1 MGKKDPR
8 VDAYIEKSADFAK
21 PILEQL
27 RATVHETCPDC
38 AETLKWRMPHFEYKG
53 LMCGMA
59 AFKNHAT
66 FGFWKG
72 SLVLPDDGTAVA
84 KDGMGHF
91 GKLTGIADLPPR
103 KTIAGYISKA
113 MALNDHGIQVERKP
127 KGPPKPVRV
136 PVNPGSGP
144 ADLMSAHKKINK
156 VQSAVES
163 YPPSHKREYIEWIT
177 EAKTYA
183 TRTRRLT
190 QAVEW
195 IAAGKSRNWKYER

>member
-21 PILEQL
+21 PILKQL

-38 AETLKWRMPHFEYKG
+38 EETMKWSMPHFEYKG

-59 AFKNHAT
+59 AFKSHAT

-72 SLVLPDDGTAVA
+72 SLVLPDTGTAVA

-91 GKLTGIADLPPR
+91 GKLTSLDDLPPR
-103 KTIAGYISKA
+103 KTVAGYIKKA
-113 MALNDHGIQVERKP
+113 MALNDDGIQPARKLKAP
-127 KGPPKPVRV
+127 AKPVKV
-136 PVNPGSGP
+136 PPYVL
-144 ADLMSAHKKINK
+144 AALKKNK
-156 VQSAVES
+156 KAQTAFEAF
-163 YPPSHKREYIEWIT
+163 PPSHKREYVEWIT
-177 EAKTYA
+177 EAKTDA

-195 IAAGKSRNWKYER
+195 IAKGKSRNWKYER

>member
-8 VDAYIEKSADFAK
+8 VDAYIEKSADFAR

-38 AETLKWRMPHFEYKG
+38 EETMKWSMPHFEYKG
-53 LMCGMA
+53 PMCGMA

-72 SLVLPDDGTAVA
+72 SLVLPDAGTAVA

-91 GKLTGIADLPPR
+91 GKLTGVADLPPK
-103 KTIAGYISKA
+103 KTIAGYIRKA
-113 MALNDHGIQVERKP
+113 MALNDQGIQVERKP
-127 KGPPKPVRV
+127 KPAPKPVKV
-136 PVNPGSGP
+136 P
-144 ADLMSAHKKINK
+144 ADLAAALKKSGK
-156 VQSAVES
+156 ARTAFDAFS
-163 YPPSHKREYIEWIT
+163 PSHKREYIEWIT
-177 EAKTYA
+177 EAKTDA
-183 TRTRRLT
+183 TRSRRLA

-195 IAAGKSRNWKYER
+195 IAGGKS